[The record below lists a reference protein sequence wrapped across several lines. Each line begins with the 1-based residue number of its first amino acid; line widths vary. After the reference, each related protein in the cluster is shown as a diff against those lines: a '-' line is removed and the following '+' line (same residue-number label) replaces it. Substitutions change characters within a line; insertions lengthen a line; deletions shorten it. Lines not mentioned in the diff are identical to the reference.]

1 MGPCDHPTQREV
13 PTAGIDPN
21 AAYWPTPMTWGEV
34 RGQVRGNFRIQ
45 CYYRDDRL
53 PEIVGRFTLEL
64 RGGGVVLGSYTDDR
78 YTREANGI
86 IHNDGQ
92 AGGNGRA
99 SDSTIVWAAPFA
111 RSGNR
116 LVIENPSLVMTP
128 SEPGGCCDR
137 GVMEQD

>member
-1 MGPCDHPTQREV
+1 MGLCDHPTQREV

-34 RGQVRGNFRIQ
+34 RGQVRGNYRIQ
-45 CYYRDDRL
+45 CYYKDDRL

-86 IHNDGQ
+86 SSSWNRP
-92 AGGNGRA
+92 RA
-99 SDSTIVWAAPFA
+99 FVGPSQ
-111 RSGNR
+111 R
-116 LVIENPSLVMTP
+116 LLPIP
-128 SEPGGCCDR
+128 R
-137 GVMEQD
+137 G